1 MTAVA
6 VGAATGV
13 TAALGA
19 DPAGFVLPVAP
30 VPVENVGYSTVNFT
44 ANGQNC
50 RLLRP
55 DNYDP
60 QWPTLLV
67 IFCHGAGRTYEDVVG
82 SNSVLVTQPLLDQGF
97 LVASSE
103 QHGANW
109 GNDNSVTDLAA
120 MWDVIDAG
128 YTVEG
133 VVLWGDSMGG
143 ISSQRAVA
151 GDVLP
156 NIIGWFGTAAVCDLA
171 QSHDASFGTVI
182 DAAYGS
188 HAAYVAALP
197 TANPVQISASLFDV
211 PMRFRAGTADTTVPK
226 VSHADVQAARVPNGV
241 SVSAG
246 AVGHSDPALYDPDDI
261 VPFVLS
267 LRA

>member
-1 MTAVA
+1 MTGLA

-30 VPVENVGYSTVNFT
+30 VPIENVEYVTVNFT
-44 ANGQNC
+44 ANGQDC

-67 IFCHGAGRTYEDVVG
+67 IFCHGSGRTYEDVVG
-82 SNSVLVTQPLLDQGF
+82 TNSMPVTQALLDQGF
-97 LVASSE
+97 LVASSQ
-103 QHGANW
+103 QHGNNW
-109 GNDNSVTDLAA
+109 GNDNSVAALEA

-143 ISSQRAVA
+143 LSSQRVVA
-151 GDVLP
+151 GDLLP

-171 QSHDASFGTVI
+171 EMHDRAFETAI
-182 DAAYGS
+182 DSAYGG

-197 TANPVQISASLFDV
+197 TVNPIQISAALFDV
-211 PMRFRAGTADTTVPK
+211 PMRFRAGTADSTVPK
-226 VSHADVQAARVPNGV
+226 VSHSDAQAARVPDGV

-261 VPFVLS
+261 VTFVLS
-267 LRA
+267 VHV

>member
-1 MTAVA
+1 
-6 VGAATGV
+6 
-13 TAALGA
+13 
-19 DPAGFVLPVAP
+19 
-30 VPVENVGYSTVNFT
+30 
-44 ANGQNC
+44 
-50 RLLRP
+50 
-55 DNYDP
+55 
-60 QWPTLLV
+60 
-67 IFCHGAGRTYEDVVG
+67 
-82 SNSVLVTQPLLDQGF
+82 
-97 LVASSE
+97 
-103 QHGANW
+103 
-109 GNDNSVTDLAA
+109 

-246 AVGHSDPALYDPDDI
+246 AVAHSDPALYDPDDI